1 MKITYLGHSGFL
13 VETKEHDLLF
23 DYYTGKLP
31 AFLPEKKLTV
41 FVSHSH
47 QDHYN
52 KEIFALQCGAGTK
65 NRQEDHAMQI
75 VTGKMTESHEMQ
87 EVDAAQEMAEKKLP
101 EKRRIVYVLSKD
113 IRRKQAEELV
123 GKENTLLSVKAH
135 EKYTL
140 YEGRMTVETL
150 RSTDAGVAYA
160 VTVAEEGGRKYRF
173 YHAGDLN
180 LWKWEGES
188 KAYNN
193 NMEANY
199 RREMERL
206 KGQSFDAAFVPLDP
220 RLARFAFGGLD
231 LFLETAEAK
240 VVFPM
245 HFWKQ
250 PGIIREYLKARPQVK
265 NLVVL
270 KEEGSIFE
278 F

>member
-13 VETKEHDLLF
+13 VETAEHYLLF

-31 AFLPEKKLTV
+31 VFLPEKNLTV

-52 KEIFALQCGAGTK
+52 KEIFALQSGQNGQDAGNEQQK
-65 NRQEDHAMQI
+65 NQKSFI
-75 VTGKMTESHEMQ
+75 TY
-87 EVDAAQEMAEKKLP
+87 
-101 EKRRIVYVLSKD
+101 ILSKD

-123 GKENTLLSVKAH
+123 KEENKLLFVKAH
-135 EKYTL
+135 ETYSLWEDRMEVRTL
-140 YEGRMTVETL
+140 K
-150 RSTDAGVAYA
+150 STDAGVAF
-160 VTVAEEGGRKYRF
+160 VVEITEEDKVYRF

-199 RREMERL
+199 RREMERI
-206 KGQSFDAAFVPLDP
+206 KGEHFDAAFVPLDP
-220 RLARFAFGGLD
+220 RLERFAFGGMD
-231 LFLETAEAK
+231 IFLETAEAE

-250 PGIIREYLKARPQVK
+250 SQIIREYLNARPQVK
-265 NLVVL
+265 NLAVL
-270 KEEGSIFE
+270 KEEGRTYE
-278 F
+278 FVTHGSSGRACTHI

>member
-1 MKITYLGHSGFL
+1 MCSPSDGEYMRITYLGHSGFL
-13 VETKEHDLLF
+13 AETKEHYLLF

-31 AFLPEKKLTV
+31 VFLPGKNLTV

-52 KEIFALQCGAGTK
+52 KEIFALQNGAKAEAVQK
-65 NRQEDHAMQI
+65 NRDVQA
-75 VTGKMTESHEMQ
+75 
-87 EVDAAQEMAEKKLP
+87 AEKTPP
-101 EKRRIVYVLSKD
+101 EKRHITYVLSKD
-113 IRRKQAEELV
+113 IRRKQAEQFV
-123 GKENTLLSVKAH
+123 SGENALLSVKAH
-135 EKYTL
+135 ETCGL
-140 YEGRMTVETL
+140 YGGRMRVETL
-150 RSTDAGVAYA
+150 RSTDAGVAYL
-160 VTVAEEGGRKYRF
+160 VTVLEDGGRTYRF

-188 KAYNN
+188 KAHNN

-206 KGQSFDAAFVPLDP
+206 KGQYFDAAFVPLDP
-220 RLARFAFGGLD
+220 RLERFAFGGLD
-231 LFLETAEAK
+231 LFLEAAEAK

-250 PGIIREYLKARPQVK
+250 PEIIRKYLQARPQVK
-265 NLVVL
+265 NLVEL
-270 KEEGSIFE
+270 KEEGRTYE

>member
-13 VETKEHDLLF
+13 VETKEHYLLF

-52 KEIFALQCGAGTK
+52 KEIFALQCG
-65 NRQEDHAMQI
+65 
-75 VTGKMTESHEMQ
+75 TGEENG
-87 EVDAAQEMAEKKLP
+87 
-101 EKRRIVYVLSKD
+101 RISYVLSKD

-123 GKENTLLSVKAH
+123 RKENTLLSVKAH

-140 YEGRMTVETL
+140 HEGQMTVETL
-150 RSTDAGVAYA
+150 RSTDVGVAYI
-160 VTVAEEGGRKYRF
+160 VTVMENGGKSYRF

-188 KAYNN
+188 RAYNN

-206 KGQSFDAAFVPLDP
+206 RGEHFDAAFVPLDP
-220 RLARFAFGGLD
+220 RLERFAFGGLD

-250 PGIIREYLKARPQVK
+250 SGIIREYLKSRPQVK

-270 KEEGSIFE
+270 KDEGRTCE

>member
-13 VETKEHDLLF
+13 VETKEHYLLF

-52 KEIFALQCGAGTK
+52 KEIFALQCG
-65 NRQEDHAMQI
+65 
-75 VTGKMTESHEMQ
+75 TGEENG
-87 EVDAAQEMAEKKLP
+87 
-101 EKRRIVYVLSKD
+101 RISYVLSKD

-123 GKENTLLSVKAH
+123 RKENTLLSVKAH

-140 YEGRMTVETL
+140 YEGQMTVETL
-150 RSTDAGVAYA
+150 RSTDLGVAYI
-160 VTVAEEGGRKYRF
+160 VTVTEDGGKSYRF

-206 KGQSFDAAFVPLDP
+206 KGQYFDAAFVPLDP
-220 RLARFAFGGLD
+220 RLEGTAFGGLD
-231 LFLETAEAK
+231 LFLETAKAEIA
-240 VVFPM
+240 FPM
-245 HFWKQ
+245 HFWKKF
-250 PGIIREYLKARPQVK
+250 GIIREYLRARPQVK
-265 NLVVL
+265 NLVEL
-270 KEEGSIFE
+270 KEEGRTYE